1 MATEPIEDYYDGDM
15 GRPYGPDIV
24 GAVYMDML
32 SGRSNKW
39 NYAAQYFT
47 PYSVALMMAR
57 MVNHDRGAAEAEFK
71 RQVLEAVKCDP
82 ILEAMTIAAG
92 LFGMAGD
99 AAEGEEAFDARG
111 QSLAWWAEHA
121 WPLIKPKLQPIT
133 ICEPAVGSGIM
144 LLAAAS
150 CYPLWLS
157 QIGFVQY
164 FGQDIDELCV
174 DMCRLN
180 LKLYGITPMRITRA
194 TVDALE
200 EWLPKVNSKLA
211 ERYTEVLTAEASG
224 DTSARGALVEEINA
238 QRVEQISLFGDITP
252 GVIKSNRKKQRGKTS
267 SGGKDAPDL
276 LLFAD
281 SKNESQES

>member
-71 RQVLEAVKCDP
+71 RQVLEAVKGDP

-200 EWLPKVNSKLA
+200 EWLPKVNAQIA
-211 ERYTEVLTAEASG
+211 ERYAETLHAEAAG
-224 DTSARGALVEEINA
+224 DTSARAALVEEINA
-238 QRVEQISLFGDITP
+238 QRAEQISLFG
-252 GVIKSNRKKQRGKTS
+252 VAAEAIKPNRTKQRGRRRP
-267 SGGKDAPDL
+267 GGKEASAR
-276 LLFAD
+276 LLFEV
-281 SKNESQES
+281 NEEGEPE